1 MTNAFP
7 WHQVHS
13 TIKPFFM
20 LAKFYEA
27 IYAQS
32 AKKLLL
38 ENFNRRITI
47 TGLALEI
54 GISERT
60 LKRAFNH
67 TFHMGIHE
75 YLVQV
80 RMEKA
85 AEYLADGT
93 KSVKQVARMV
103 GYSQQSS
110 FTRRFTATFGISPSQ
125 YVSKTQGEQHRIEN
139 QIQY

>member
-103 GYSQQSS
+103 GYRQQSS
-110 FTRRFTATFGISPSQ
+110 FTRRFIATFGISPSE
-125 YVSKTQGEQHRIEN
+125 YVGKNEN
-139 QIQY
+139 ASHECEK